1 MKKNAQSAF
10 PAVYPDFHLKSWIAL
25 SVLSALAYLPF
36 FFNFLWG
43 NHDWSWIK
51 ENTPLWSGVFEG
63 RFSQFFLQTLL
74 FDGQILPILTL
85 LCGITAFSGAAVI
98 LFNLWDIPHKKY
110 AFILLGLNLTAS
122 PYTLSWLYFAFIT
135 LSCLSWGIFI
145 IGGFWMLERQPP
157 KISVPIATVLFTLA
171 LGGYPP
177 VINLISTILFSLI
190 LIDICFRQ
198 IPPKNILQ
206 KYNTHILTIGLS
218 LICFLG
224 IQYILKKLGLQYDT
238 YNTAGITLGELA
250 GKIQT
255 LLSAL
260 IKQFT
265 FSTSFISA
273 AYKTLWLAV
282 VLSAIL
288 LLLRNTPKHLYNL
301 LSFFAAVLG
310 LVCSPLITMF
320 AAENTLYVLFEPRID
335 FFGLIYIYIFS
346 AAVLLKSPHLIV
358 RNICCTLL
366 TLLLLYNFNTISYA
380 AKIWKS
386 GFIAETGLM
395 TRFLTKLEENPQF
408 SINQKYTFVQGGTLD
423 FRSRYYLPQ
432 NNDRADSYTLT
443 APYIPW
449 HLPTKAYKF
458 YYPQDIFGT
467 DFDIFWNFVDADQL
481 HLTPELIEYLNDKAV
496 PWPQSNAIFIN
507 NNTIILTLTPQG
519 KTQAKAWIN
528 RQ

>member
-1 MKKNAQSAF
+1 MKQNAQSTS
-10 PAVYPDFHLKSWIAL
+10 PTVHTDFYLKSWIGL
-25 SVLSALAYLPF
+25 SVLSVLFYLPF

-43 NHDWSWIK
+43 NHDWGWVK

-74 FDGQILPILTL
+74 FNSQILPILTL
-85 LCGITAFSGAAVI
+85 LCGLVIFSGAAII
-98 LFNLWDIPHKKY
+98 LFNLWNIPHKKY
-110 AFILLGLNLTAS
+110 AFILLGLSLTAS

-145 IGGFWMLERQPP
+145 ISGFWMLERQPH
-157 KISVPIATVLFTLA
+157 KIAIPTAVILFTLA

-177 VINLISTILFSLI
+177 VINLISTILFSLA
-190 LIDICFRQ
+190 LIDICFRHM
-198 IPPKNILQ
+198 PPKNILH
-206 KYNTHILTIGLS
+206 KYIIYIFTIGLS

-224 IQYILKKLGLQYDT
+224 IQHILKKLGLQYNT

-255 LLSAL
+255 VLSA
-260 IKQFT
+260 IMGQFI
-265 FSTSFISA
+265 FSTSFISTT
-273 AYKTLWLAV
+273 YKTLWLAI

-288 LLLRNTPKHLYNL
+288 LLFRSTPKHLCNL
-301 LSFFAAVLG
+301 LLFFAAIFG
-310 LVCSPLITMF
+310 LLSSPLITLF
-320 AAENTLYVLFEPRID
+320 AAENISYVLFEPRID

-346 AAVLLKSPHLIV
+346 AAVLLKSSQHIIK
-358 RNICCTLL
+358 NICYTIL
-366 TLLLLYNFNTISYA
+366 TLLLLYNFNTIAYA

-386 GFIAETGLM
+386 GFTAETGLM
-395 TRFLTKLEENPQF
+395 ERFTARLEENPQF
-408 SINQKYTFVQGGTLD
+408 STNQTYTFVQGGAID
-423 FRSRYYLPQ
+423 FRSRYYLPE

-458 YYPQDIFGT
+458 YYPQNVFGA
-467 DFDIFWNFVDADQL
+467 DFDIFWNFIDTDQL
-481 HLTPELIEYLNDKAV
+481 HFTPELIEYLNNKAE
-496 PWPQSNAIFIN
+496 PWPQNNAVFID

-519 KTQAKAWIN
+519 KAQAKAWIN
-528 RQ
+528 R